1 MNGVHDLGGM
11 DGFGPVV
18 REQGEPIFHE
28 PWERRVFGMLLAT
41 MAQGVYNIDELR
53 HSIERMTPAH
63 YLGSTYYEHWLAG
76 LERILGEKGK
86 LSAADVDRRLR
97 QVAAGGPAAP
107 SPSAGSPLAEAL
119 LEGVKVGAPTSRGKG
134 KARFRRGARVR
145 VRKMN
150 PHGHTRCPRYV
161 RGAVGTIERVNER
174 FVFPDA
180 HAHGG
185 GESPQVLYTVGFEAK
200 ELWGADAQGRGR
212 VYVDLWESYLEP
224 TSRSAVRSPKA
235 VRARPRKARASHVKR
250 KRR

>member
-18 REQGEPIFHE
+18 REPNEPVFHE
-28 PWERRVFGMLLAT
+28 PWERRVFGMVLAS
-41 MAQGVYNIDELR
+41 MAQGLCNIDETR
-53 HSIERMTPAH
+53 HAIERMAPAH

-76 LERILGEKGK
+76 LERLMLEKGK
-86 LSAADVDRRLR
+86 LSTSEVETRLR
-97 QVAAGGPAAP
+97 EIA
-107 SPSAGSPLAEAL
+107 AGSPPPAERQNPGLAQAL
-119 LEGVKVGAPTSRGKG
+119 LQGIHAGAPVSRGKG
-134 KARFRRGARVR
+134 RARFREGQAVR

-161 RGAVGTIERVNER
+161 RGAKGTIEHVRER

-185 GESPQVLYTVGFEAK
+185 GEAPQVLYTVGFAAA
-200 ELWGADAQGRGR
+200 ELWGADAEGRGG

-224 TSRSAVRSPKA
+224 AGAGTRALRRRAPRRKPVTH
-235 VRARPRKARASHVKR
+235 RARRKK
-250 KRR
+250 

>member
-18 REQGEPIFHE
+18 REPNEPVFHE

-41 MAQGVYNIDELR
+41 MAQGLYNLDEAR
-53 HSIERMTPAH
+53 HAMERMAPAH

-76 LERILGEKGK
+76 LERLMLEKGK
-86 LSAADVDRRLR
+86 LSTSEVEGRLR
-97 QVAAGGPAAP
+97 EIA
-107 SPSAGSPLAEAL
+107 AGSPPPPPERQNPGLAQAL
-119 LEGVKVGAPTSRGKG
+119 LQGIHAGAPTSRGKG
-134 KARFRRGARVR
+134 RARFREGQAVR

-161 RGAVGTIERVNER
+161 RGARGTIEHVHER

-185 GESPQVLYTVGFEAK
+185 GEAPQVLYTVGFAAE
-200 ELWGADAQGRGR
+200 ELWGSDAEGRGG

-224 TSRSAVRSPKA
+224 PASTGTRAPRRRAARRKPVTR
-235 VRARPRKARASHVKR
+235 RARRKKR
-250 KRR
+250 